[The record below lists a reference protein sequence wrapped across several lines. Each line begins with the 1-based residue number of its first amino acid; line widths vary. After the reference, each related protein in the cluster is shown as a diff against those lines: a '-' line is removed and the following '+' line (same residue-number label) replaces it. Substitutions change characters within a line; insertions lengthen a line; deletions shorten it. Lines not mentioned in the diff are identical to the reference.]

1 MGNRSKPCAQWFQV
15 GVVAVGLGAAAA
27 AGHGLASASPAD
39 AADPA
44 VNTASDSVSA
54 ASDSPT
60 GDVSASASASADGQP
75 TAAATTPDTAA
86 TTARSDTSQESTKT
100 SLDGGPTSTLS
111 AQQNTSHDDPDSET
125 ATAPTEHVEMAR
137 PVASPGADEEAPDV
151 DSTAVDSDGTD
162 VAEEKSTVADER
174 STVANDY
181 DVAEPAAKSFAGP
194 KTELPSV
201 PTTFDG
207 KASSNVANVKSVADE
222 TGVEAAPA
230 AQASSSAVTPFPT
243 APVDL
248 PPNPV
253 RTLVAA
259 FLGLFGFNPHAVGPS
274 SNPLNPVLELAWG
287 FYRRIETG
295 IAEAAYT
302 IFGIKLITTTVPTTD
317 TGIDLLGNTR
327 DLNVVWVDGQGFV
340 GYRLVDKTRDIAIYE
355 TTNYTTVDGTL
366 YPASPPGSVVAKGP
380 SAWDPS
386 AVSAYANVVIVYD
399 FYENTLYRTSFD
411 DDGAAIRITVVS
423 NALDNAYWYRSY
435 REFVFGHDF
444 EAALDVVAHE
454 YTHAVMD
461 SVVASQNGG
470 LTLGRNGES
479 RALEE
484 SYADIM
490 GSLIEGKS
498 GADEWLLGE
507 DYGCSAP
514 SASTGCAIRNLADPS
529 AFGDPENYSDYD
541 SDADEHFNSTIF
553 SFAAFKMMTDARTT
567 GISRDTWASVYY
579 HSLYDLPAGASFADA
594 RSAVMASA
602 ETLGFTDDELQ
613 AITAAFDAVGIMPSA
628 TAAGAVGNLNSVLA

>member
-1 MGNRSKPCAQWFQV
+1 MGNRSRPCAQWFQV

-39 AADPA
+39 SADSG
-44 VNTASDSVSA
+44 VTTASDPVGA
-54 ASDSPT
+54 ASDAPT
-60 GDVSASASASADGQP
+60 GDVSASADGQP
-75 TAAATTPDTAA
+75 TAAGTTPDTAP
-86 TTARSDTSQESTKT
+86 TTAQPDTSQESTTT

-111 AQQNTSHDDPDSET
+111 AQQNSSHDDADSEAGT
-125 ATAPTEHVEMAR
+125 A
-137 PVASPGADEEAPDV
+137 PVASAGADEVAPDV
-151 DSTAVDSDGTD
+151 DSTAVDPDGAE
-162 VAEEKSTVADER
+162 VAEETSA
-174 STVANDY
+174 VANDY
-181 DVAEPAAKSFAGP
+181 AVAEPAAKSSTGA
-194 KTELPSV
+194 KMESPSM
-201 PTTFDG
+201 PTTLARGDG
-207 KASSNVANVKSVADE
+207 EASSSVADVR
-222 TGVEAAPA
+222 TVADDTAFEAPPA
-230 AQASSSAVTPFPT
+230 AQAPSSAVSPFPT

-274 SNPLNPVLELAWG
+274 SSPLNPVLELAWG

-295 IAEAAYT
+295 IAETVYT
-302 IFGIKLITTTVPTTD
+302 VFGIKLITTTVPTTD

-355 TTNYTTVDGTL
+355 TTRYTTVDGTL

-399 FYENTLYRTSFD
+399 FYENTLYHTSFD

-423 NALDNAYWYRSY
+423 NALDNAYWYRTY
-435 REFVFGHDF
+435 RQFVFGHDF

-484 SYADIM
+484 AYADIM

-507 DYGCSAP
+507 DYGCGAP

-541 SDADEHFNSTIF
+541 ADADEHFNSTIF
-553 SFAAFKMMTDARTT
+553 SFAAFKMMTDVRTN

-579 HSLYDLPAGASFADA
+579 QSLYDLPAGASFADA
-594 RSAVMASA
+594 RAAVLTSA

-613 AITAAFDAVGIMPSA
+613 AIASAFDVVGIMPSA
-628 TAAGAVGNLNSVLA
+628 TAAGAAGNPSVLA